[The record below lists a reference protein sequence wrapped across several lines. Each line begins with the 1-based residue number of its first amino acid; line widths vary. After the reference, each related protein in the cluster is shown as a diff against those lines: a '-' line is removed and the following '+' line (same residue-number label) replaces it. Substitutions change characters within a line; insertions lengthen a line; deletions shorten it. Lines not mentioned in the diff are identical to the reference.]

1 MTDSTQE
8 NADIEVKSKYDELP
22 DAPPKKELKLTW
34 VGKLGVTIVVF
45 WLVIAFI
52 GPYIAPFHEAD
63 IIGDD
68 SPAADAELIA
78 LTIDVMRELGFNNE
92 QFVIRLSKACGKN
105 LTPFWQTW
113 NLPLTGKVAA
123 ETADLPKWE
132 NHPVKNYAKP

>member
-8 NADIEVKSKYDELP
+8 NADTEVKSKYDELP

-34 VGKLGVTIVVF
+34 VGKLGVAVVVF

-68 SPAADAELIA
+68 SFMPILTETEGEGFHVLGTDYLERDIFSRIIWGARTTIGIAVVATLLAYLFGVTLGIAAA
-78 LTIDVMRELGFNNE
+78 VKG
-92 QFVIRLSKACGKN
+92 G
-105 LTPFWQTW
+105 W
-113 NLPLTGKVAA
+113 
-123 ETADLPKWE
+123 ADMGHGW
-132 NHPVKNYAKP
+132 